1 MRKKPMFP
9 AGLFRRLEAGI
20 LGLAVLWTA
29 AVTAGSDTA
38 AAAFSALRDSL
49 PLGLDDSVCRF
60 SRGREQIQ
68 TAF

>member
-38 AAAFSALRDSL
+38 AAAFSALRDLSL
-49 PLGLDDSVCRF
+49 
-60 SRGREQIQ
+60 IHI
-68 TAF
+68 